1 MSGLRL
7 PSTPRASLSASGGSA
22 LPTPSSRRKS
32 GVPRPPSSLAHNGEL
47 SALRQAISAHDPASY
62 AASPGAFDDPDS
74 PFAVGI
80 ALGGHPAHEGSS
92 GSERATRQPVLPGVR
107 TGPVQPRAAVPS
119 RPTTPS
125 TPSYARARTPTG
137 FGSSTSRFTR
147 PTSRQSGGGG
157 DELTV
162 GREVAFEIAGDKME
176 GTLRFVG
183 EVEGKSGQ
191 WGGVELDAAFAG
203 RGKND
208 GSVAGVQYFACPPQC
223 GLFLPLAKVTAK
235 PRPSMPPPLTAG
247 SRASRMA
254 GMSAKDLASR
264 RSSLAPSSTTTT
276 SATPATRTRSPTKPR
291 TSLSPTKPRTS
302 MSPTKR
308 LSASTSAAPSTLT
321 TPKPTRL
328 SRPSIGGAVGSTP
341 TTMRKSL
348 GATPRAS
355 LGGSIKRPPSSLR
368 THSAAPDVPPIP
380 SAYGLARSVTPSS
393 QSGRVT
399 PSTPGAMM
407 RRRTSLAQSDLGS
420 SIRPST
426 PSLRSSSRQSFA
438 SSVSRQ
444 SHRST
449 TSTTADPDELD
460 DLRRELA
467 EAQQREGEIRQ
478 LLEGSER
485 LGREVEDRLG
495 EKNRRIADLEE
506 RLAVL
511 EKERERAREDED
523 ARLAAAAAQGGEEGD
538 RAARVREL
546 EKRVEEQQAAIEA
559 HKAAHDKL
567 KREDK
572 HRTAA
577 KEAEVESLRERLERS
592 AKDHDE
598 ERADLSNQVDKLRS
612 AGQAL
617 CETYEEKIA
626 EIELARLEAV
636 ELAETLQAQLEGAG
650 DGARAASSSREDSPS
665 ASRHHLSASVSAA
678 QAIDAENTRAE
689 LDHLRDKVAT
699 LEEQL
704 EDARM
709 QLEQEFAD
717 AKSRRTKVGEA
728 EQRLKGEIASLKEA
742 VDRSAKAESRLAA
755 RIDELQAALHESQA
769 TLEAERSE
777 LEGLRH
783 DASGDATASIADDL
797 KRVHNELSA
806 TKADLER
813 TQRDAAQHTG
823 LVGELRTDLR
833 NAEKEIERLQ
843 KLAPPSPSSNVGARS
858 SSSSSSSPEDPS
870 ATREQ
875 IVGLKSIIETLT
887 EENKQLVDRN
897 KAIEGETAGLKDSQR
912 ALEMTV
918 ENLMA
923 QLDSGSATATAAPGS
938 PSSSLAADSSLRR
951 ELEELRGQLKEVQR
965 KSDLEIKAL
974 TQEVTELESLV
985 ESKIYHEDELES
997 ELEKYKALADAV
1009 KAGPASSNGH
1019 AKQPSVVLDAGE
1031 VGECEMCGEKGHDLD
1046 SCPDFAAS
1054 SPTRTSFSSNSLADL
1069 GAETKPA
1076 SKPSASS
1083 TNAADYCDDCEEY
1096 GHALEDCPLA
1106 SEIF

>member
-1 MSGLRL
+1 
-7 PSTPRASLSASGGSA
+7 
-22 LPTPSSRRKS
+22 
-32 GVPRPPSSLAHNGEL
+32 
-47 SALRQAISAHDPASY
+47 
-62 AASPGAFDDPDS
+62 
-74 PFAVGI
+74 
-80 ALGGHPAHEGSS
+80 
-92 GSERATRQPVLPGVR
+92 
-107 TGPVQPRAAVPS
+107 
-119 RPTTPS
+119 
-125 TPSYARARTPTG
+125 
-137 FGSSTSRFTR
+137 
-147 PTSRQSGGGG
+147 
-157 DELTV
+157 
-162 GREVAFEIAGDKME
+162 
-176 GTLRFVG
+176 
-183 EVEGKSGQ
+183 
-191 WGGVELDAAFAG
+191 
-203 RGKND
+203 
-208 GSVAGVQYFACPPQC
+208 
-223 GLFLPLAKVTAK
+223 
-235 PRPSMPPPLTAG
+235 
-247 SRASRMA
+247 
-254 GMSAKDLASR
+254 
-264 RSSLAPSSTTTT
+264 
-276 SATPATRTRSPTKPR
+276 
-291 TSLSPTKPRTS
+291 

-308 LSASTSAAPSTLT
+308 LSASTSAAPSSTLT

-407 RRRTSLAQSDLGS
+407 RRRTSLAQSDLGA

-444 SHRST
+444 SQRST
-449 TSTTADPDELD
+449 ASTADPDELD

-506 RLAVL
+506 RLTVL
-511 EKERERAREDED
+511 EKERERAREEED

-546 EKRVEEQQAAIEA
+546 EKRVEEQQQALEA
-559 HKAAHDKL
+559 HQAAHDKL

-577 KEAEVESLRERLERS
+577 KEAEVESLRERLERA

-636 ELAETLQAQLEGAG
+636 ELAETLQSQL
-650 DGARAASSSREDSPS
+650 DGAADGTRPSSSSREDSPS
-665 ASRHHLSASVSAA
+665 ASRHGLSASVSAA

-717 AKSRRTKVGEA
+717 AKSRRTKVGEV

-742 VDRSAKAESRLAA
+742 VGAFP
-755 RIDELQAALHESQA
+755 
-769 TLEAERSE
+769 
-777 LEGLRH
+777 
-783 DASGDATASIADDL
+783 
-797 KRVHNELSA
+797 LS
-806 TKADLER
+806 
-813 TQRDAAQHTG
+813 
-823 LVGELRTDLR
+823 
-833 NAEKEIERLQ
+833 
-843 KLAPPSPSSNVGARS
+843 
-858 SSSSSSSPEDPS
+858 
-870 ATREQ
+870 
-875 IVGLKSIIETLT
+875 
-887 EENKQLVDRN
+887 
-897 KAIEGETAGLKDSQR
+897 
-912 ALEMTV
+912 
-918 ENLMA
+918 
-923 QLDSGSATATAAPGS
+923 
-938 PSSSLAADSSLRR
+938 
-951 ELEELRGQLKEVQR
+951 
-965 KSDLEIKAL
+965 
-974 TQEVTELESLV
+974 
-985 ESKIYHEDELES
+985 
-997 ELEKYKALADAV
+997 
-1009 KAGPASSNGH
+1009 
-1019 AKQPSVVLDAGE
+1019 
-1031 VGECEMCGEKGHDLD
+1031 
-1046 SCPDFAAS
+1046 
-1054 SPTRTSFSSNSLADL
+1054 
-1069 GAETKPA
+1069 
-1076 SKPSASS
+1076 
-1083 TNAADYCDDCEEY
+1083 
-1096 GHALEDCPLA
+1096 PLA
-1106 SEIF
+1106 SSLIARERLTDSLFLACRSLRQSRVTPRRPDRRAAGGSARVAGDPRGRALRARRASARRLGRRDRLARR